1 MSEQLARAQR
11 AQNENPPKA
20 NPRYRPGY
28 HLSVP
33 AGWLNDPNGFGLFQ
47 GRYHLF
53 FQYHPYDTVWGPMHW
68 GHWTS
73 EDLVRWRLEPVA
85 LAPDEPYDEGGCFSG
100 TSLEKDGKLYL
111 VYTGVTREGRQQ
123 QCVAE
128 SGDGLHFTK
137 WPQNPVIPSTLLGA
151 GDNPNDFRDPKILAV
166 EGGYRV
172 IAAVREDGEGKL
184 LSFFSEDM
192 RAWRAEGV
200 LWDGL
205 GEMAECPDCFRLDG
219 CDVIV
224 VAVIGVPAPGLVSRQ
239 NAMAATGRI
248 ENGRFAPETPKQPLD
263 YGLDFYAPQT
273 ALTRDGR
280 RVLIGWALS
289 WGDVTPTRTLGHG
302 WAGTMTM
309 PREMRVQD
317 GKILQAPLAELET
330 LRRNAWRAEPFAV
343 EGERALPRC
352 AGPRK
357 EILLTAR
364 LAQSDR
370 LEIRLMQ
377 TGDEFFRLAY
387 DAARGE
393 LTCDRRACR
402 YAFTESGEREE
413 NCVSAANV
421 PLEDGRLTLHIFVDT
436 SIIEA
441 YAQNGACV
449 MTALACPAGDDY
461 AVTLAAEGRPAVETL
476 ASWDIVA

>member
-1 MSEQLARAQR
+1 MSEQLRRAQR
-11 AQNENPPKA
+11 AQDENAPKT
-20 NPRYRPGY
+20 NPHYRPGY

-47 GRYHLF
+47 DRYHLF
-53 FQYHPYDTVWGPMHW
+53 FQYHPFDTIWGPMHW

-73 EDLVRWRLEPVA
+73 EDLVRWQLEPVA

-128 SGDGLHFTK
+128 SGDGLRFTK
-137 WPQNPVIPSTLLGA
+137 WPQNPVIPSALLGA
-151 GDNPNDFRDPKILAV
+151 NDNPNDFRDPKIMAV

-172 IAAVREDGEGKL
+172 IAAVREDGKGKL

-192 RAWRAEGV
+192 RAWRAEGA

-219 CDVIV
+219 YDAIV
-224 VAVIGVPAPGLVSRQ
+224 VAVIG
-239 NAMAATGRI
+239 AARHENVVAALGRI
-248 ENGRFAPETPKQPLD
+248 ENGRFAPEGPKQPLD

-273 ALTRDGR
+273 ARTRDGR

-302 WAGTMTM
+302 WAGTMTL
-309 PREMRVQD
+309 PREMRVRD
-317 GKILQAPLAELET
+317 GKILQAPLGELET
-330 LRRNAWRAEPFAV
+330 LRRNEWRSAPFIA
-343 EGERALPRC
+343 EGETALPHC

-357 EILLTAR
+357 EIQLTAR

-370 LEIRLMQ
+370 LELRLMQ
-377 TGDEFFRLAY
+377 TGDEFFRLHY

-402 YAFTESGEREE
+402 YPFTESGEREK
-413 NCVSAANV
+413 NCVSTASV
-421 PLEDGRLTLHIFVDT
+421 PLEDGRLALRIFIDT
-436 SIIEA
+436 SIVEA
-441 YAQNGACV
+441 YAQNGAYV
-449 MTALACPAGDDY
+449 TTALACPAGDDY
-461 AVTLAAEGRPAVETL
+461 AVTLTAEGSPAVETL
-476 ASWDIVA
+476 ASWDIIA